1 MSARTP
7 PRCILSGQSY
17 QPHSSALDGSVT
29 ISAGISPKILLVRAH
44 SFGCLWK
51 ASGVALGM
59 SSQPSN
65 GWGVWCRYGYA
76 RMYSGVSL
84 DTFQKKMTV
93 QSLTEE
99 GLRNVG
105 PAVAHMAA
113 VEGLDAHRRAVTM
126 RLGLPN

>member
-1 MSARTP
+1 MR
-7 PRCILSGQSY
+7 
-17 QPHSSALDGSVT
+17 
-29 ISAGISPKILLVRAH
+29 
-44 SFGCLWK
+44 
-51 ASGVALGM
+51 GVAVPG
-59 SSQPSN
+59 
-65 GWGVWCRYGYA
+65 RYGYA

>member
-1 MSARTP
+1 MTQHVPPNLHVVPCTP
-7 PRCILSGQSY
+7 TCPVG
-17 QPHSSALDGSVT
+17 T
-29 ISAGISPKILLVRAH
+29 
-44 SFGCLWK
+44 
-51 ASGVALGM
+51 GVLRGRH
-59 SSQPSN
+59 
-65 GWGVWCRYGYA
+65 GVCRYGYA

-93 QSLTEE
+93 QILTLE

>member
-1 MSARTP
+1 M
-7 PRCILSGQSY
+7 
-17 QPHSSALDGSVT
+17 
-29 ISAGISPKILLVRAH
+29 H
-44 SFGCLWK
+44 SFGYLWE

-65 GWGVWCRYGYA
+65 SCAVWCRYGYA

>member
-1 MSARTP
+1 MSK
-7 PRCILSGQSY
+7 CF
-17 QPHSSALDGSVT
+17 
-29 ISAGISPKILLVRAH
+29 VRAYIVCH
-44 SFGCLWK
+44 LFTTSDEAWMRGFNLKIFAMG
-51 ASGVALGM
+51 
-59 SSQPSN
+59 
-65 GWGVWCRYGYA
+65 CRYGYA

-93 QSLTEE
+93 QSLTQE